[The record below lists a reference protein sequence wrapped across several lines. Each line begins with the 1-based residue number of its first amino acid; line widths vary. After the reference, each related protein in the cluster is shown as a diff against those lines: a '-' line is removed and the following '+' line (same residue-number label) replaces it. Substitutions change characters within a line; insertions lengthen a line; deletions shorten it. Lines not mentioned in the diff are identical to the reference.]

1 MGNLD
6 GGRAM
11 SDTKKGLIFAAIG
24 AGSDVVLGLAFGR
37 AVMRLP
43 WGSTGALAAVLVLF
57 GGLFGFFTG
66 RKDTY
71 SFAPR
76 AIWAFI
82 LDISWSLIN
91 TLTGLV
97 WMIWCVAKGTYRAP
111 TDETQ
116 KRGIIVFNGAA
127 LGGAGAT
134 TLGTVIGG
142 DWMLHEAV
150 HVQQA
155 RIFGP
160 LYWPTYLAS
169 YVTNL
174 LIRFLTARFSDPHWE
189 AYARVVMEDWAYRAA
204 PDPAPGKSA
213 EIKPLQSFIWFMV
226 ALANALAIVV
236 LIHPLAR
243 ALGIGL
249 IPWSF
254 ALMLILVYALGRSY
268 LPKADEHVAPY
279 VFT

>member
-1 MGNLD
+1 MP
-6 GGRAM
+6 
-11 SDTKKGLIFAAIG
+11 SISKGLVFAAI
-24 AGSDVVLGLAFGR
+24 ALVVDLVLGLFVLRPLFG
-37 AVMRLP
+37 LS
-43 WGSTGALAAVLVLF
+43 WGSAGAPTAALLIF
-57 GGLFGFFTG
+57 GIAWGFFTG

-82 LDISWSLIN
+82 LDVSWSVIN
-91 TLTGLV
+91 TFSGVV
-97 WMIWCVAKGTYRAP
+97 WLIWCAVKGTFAQP
-111 TDETQ
+111 TDDTK
-116 KRGIIVFNGAA
+116 KRGITRFAGAA

-142 DWMLHEAV
+142 DWLLHEAV

-160 LYWPTYLAS
+160 FYWPVYIVS

-174 LIRFLTARFSDPHWE
+174 LMRLLTGRFSDLHWE
-189 AYARVVMEDWAYRAA
+189 AYARVIMEDWAYRAT
-204 PDPAPGKSA
+204 PDQPTGPAT

-226 ALANALAIVV
+226 ALVNAAALIV
-236 LIHPLAR
+236 LIPPIAHA
-243 ALGIGL
+243 IGL
-249 IPWSF
+249 TMIPWWF
-254 ALMLILVYALGRSY
+254 GLMLILVYALGRSF
-268 LPKADEHVAPY
+268 LPKANDPVGQL

>member
-1 MGNLD
+1 
-6 GGRAM
+6 M

-24 AGSDVVLGLAFGR
+24 AGSDLILGLGVGR
-37 AVMRLP
+37 AAMRLP
-43 WGSTGALAAVLVLF
+43 WGSVGALTASIVVF

-66 RKDTY
+66 RKETY

-82 LDISWSLIN
+82 IDVSWSLIN
-91 TLTGLV
+91 TFTGLV
-97 WMIWCVAKGTYRAP
+97 WMIWCAVKGTYCAP

-127 LGGAGAT
+127 MTGAGAT

-160 LYWPTYLAS
+160 LYWPTYLVS

-204 PDPAPGKSA
+204 PDGTT

-226 ALANALAIVV
+226 ALTISAAIVV
-236 LIHPLAR
+236 LVPPLAR
-243 ALGIGL
+243 ALGLGL
-249 IPWSF
+249 IPWWLG
-254 ALMLILVYALGRSY
+254 LMLILVYALGRSY
-268 LPKADEHVAPY
+268 LPRADERVAPY

>member
-1 MGNLD
+1 
-6 GGRAM
+6 M
-11 SDTKKGLIFAAIG
+11 SDTKKGLTFAGIG
-24 AGSDVVLGLAFGR
+24 AGSDLVLGLVIGR
-37 AVMRLP
+37 ALMRMS
-43 WGSTGALAAVLVLF
+43 WGGAGALTAAIVVF
-57 GGLFGFFTG
+57 AGLFGFFTG
-66 RKDTY
+66 RKETY

-76 AIWAFI
+76 AIWAFV
-82 LDISWSLIN
+82 LDVSWSLIN
-91 TLTGLV
+91 TVTGLV
-97 WMIWCVAKGTYRAP
+97 WMIWCAAKGTYVAP
-111 TDETQ
+111 TGDTQ

-127 LGGAGAT
+127 LTGAGAT

-160 LYWPTYLAS
+160 LYWPTYLVS

-174 LIRFLTARFSDPHWE
+174 VIRFLTARFSDPHWE
-189 AYARVVMEDWAYRAA
+189 AYARVVMEDWAYRAT
-204 PDPAPGKSA
+204 PNPKPGETA

-226 ALANALAIVV
+226 ALALAFAILV
-236 LIHPLAR
+236 LVPPLAH
-243 ALGIGL
+243 ALGIGI
-249 IPWSF
+249 IPWWLG
-254 ALMLILVYALGRSY
+254 LMLILVYALGRSY